1 MNREDLIRL
10 KAGFD
15 SSKRYSEYIFE
26 EGLLNS
32 DLTKEQIIFRNE
44 ARRAICY
51 IEHLFEDTVLD
62 LSCSNIPYDKV
73 SISPVFSIFVDND
86 AVDENGNI
94 IDLDNGIVSDYVGVI
109 FEPIQVFDA
118 DKEVNTEYD
127 VDYDS
132 IPLFYTKF
140 SDLIIGLNEL
150 GYEVEGISSFGD
162 VCSKILANEKPVGE
176 IAVQFT
182 KEKVLER

>member
-26 EGLLNS
+26 EGSLNS

-94 IDLDNGIVSDYVGVI
+94 IDLDNGIVSDLMLIKKLTLNMMLIMIVFHYFIQNLVI
-109 FEPIQVFDA
+109 
-118 DKEVNTEYD
+118 
-127 VDYDS
+127 
-132 IPLFYTKF
+132 
-140 SDLIIGLNEL
+140 
-150 GYEVEGISSFGD
+150 
-162 VCSKILANEKPVGE
+162 
-176 IAVQFT
+176 
-182 KEKVLER
+182 